1 MNGPIKV
8 TETGAT
14 PHQLGDTDMTLAKP
28 LTATERFLLNE
39 VYSVPEYA
47 VSVDTLRHSVRHL
60 TRRGFQTVVSRLL
73 TRNLLVWSEVF
84 DGTVELTFSGMLSL
98 RGGDA

>member
-1 MNGPIKV
+1 
-8 TETGAT
+8 
-14 PHQLGDTDMTLAKP
+14 MTLAKP

-39 VYSVPEYA
+39 VYSVPEYT

-73 TRNLLVWSEVF
+73 TPNLLVCPDVF
-84 DGTVELTFSGMLSL
+84 NGTVQLTFSGVLSL
-98 RGGDA
+98 QRAA

>member
-1 MNGPIKV
+1 
-8 TETGAT
+8 
-14 PHQLGDTDMTLAKP
+14 MTLAKP

-39 VYSVPEYA
+39 VYSVPDYV

-73 TRNLLVWSEVF
+73 DRNLLVWPEVC
-84 DGTVELTFSGMLSL
+84 DGTVQLTFSGALSL
-98 RGGDA
+98 RRADA